1 MDTETAQRTITR
13 RDFTDALEASG
24 FNEYEIRDSYSG
36 RGMDNGSCFGIV
48 VEPSDERRVFVAL
61 GWACGF
67 AEASDGDSYEEAM
80 AVWERLIGCA
90 SVDSMGR
97 EVIVYFPGWTLA

>member
-1 MDTETAQRTITR
+1 MSTDLATKTVARS
-13 RDFTDALEASG
+13 DLSDALEASG
-24 FNEYEIRDSYSG
+24 LNKFEIYESYSG
-36 RGMDNGSCFGIV
+36 RRMGGESCFGIV

-67 AEASDGDSYEEAM
+67 AEASDGDFYEAAM
-80 AVWERLIGCA
+80 AVWEQLIRRA

-97 EVIVYFPGWTLA
+97 QTIVHFPGWTLA

>member
-1 MDTETAQRTITR
+1 MNTTTTQTITR

-24 FNEYEIRDSYSG
+24 FNEYEIRESYSG
-36 RGMDNGSCFGIV
+36 RGMGNASCFGIV

-67 AEASDGDSYEEAM
+67 AEASDGDFYEDAM
-80 AVWERLIGCA
+80 AMWEKLIRCA

-97 EVIVYFPGWTLA
+97 EVIVYFPGWQIA